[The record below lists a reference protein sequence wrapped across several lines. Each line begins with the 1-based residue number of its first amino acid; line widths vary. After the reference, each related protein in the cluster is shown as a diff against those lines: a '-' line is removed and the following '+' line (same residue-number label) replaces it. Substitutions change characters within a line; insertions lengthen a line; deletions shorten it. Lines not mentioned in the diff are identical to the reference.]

1 MHDVDLLQAF
11 LDSNEPQSMV
21 ISPNIAGHLHIHTDW
36 PSALRNK
43 GVYFVKKEKTPIPDD
58 EVIHPGKH
66 HDQTILSPQNF
77 DLCEFLA
84 FGDIYPNA
92 LDHFCGWVEEV
103 TMVTMME
110 EVSMIS
116 LKISQTQL

>member
-1 MHDVDLLQAF
+1 MIVR
-11 LDSNEPQSMV
+11 E
-21 ISPNIAGHLHIHTDW
+21 
-36 PSALRNK
+36 
-43 GVYFVKKEKTPIPDD
+43 
-58 EVIHPGKH
+58 
-66 HDQTILSPQNF
+66 QTILSPQNF